1 MRPAFSASIRLLPR
15 LRLQPARAAALAP
28 SAAMS
33 SSPPAAAA
41 AAAPPAHAR
50 IYTRTGDGGTSGLFR
65 GARAPKDAPVFDAL
79 GALDETSAAIGVA
92 RVRGV
97 RGRRECAAF
106 ALAARAR
113 PV

>member
-1 MRPAFSASIRLLPR
+1 
-15 LRLQPARAAALAP
+15 
-28 SAAMS
+28 MS
-33 SSPPAAAA
+33 SSPAASG
-41 AAAPPAHAR
+41 AAPLPHAR